1 MKAFID
7 KYFGISTSG
16 SNFRTEI
23 IAGVTTFMTMAY
35 ILAVN
40 PQILG
45 STGMDKGGVFVA
57 TVAAA
62 VIGTLVMALLAKYP
76 FALAPGMG
84 LNAFFAYSVVVGL
97 GYSWQMALTAVFVE
111 GIIFMILSAFKVREA
126 IFNAIPQDIKYA
138 VTAGIGLFITFIG
151 LKGAGLIASHSVTF
165 VTLGDMGLAP
175 AMLAF
180 IGIMLTSILL
190 IKNVKGALLLGIVL
204 TYALGIIA
212 QLSGWYDVNPEIG
225 NFSLIP
231 KLENLFKIPDI
242 STVAFKLEFHNIFT
256 IDFLVVVFAFLFV
269 DLFDTIGTVIGVAT
283 KGNYLDKDGK
293 FPRINKVLFADAIA
307 TTFGAL
313 LGTSTTTT
321 YVESSTGVVAG
332 GRTGFTS
339 VVVAVL
345 FIVALFFAPIF
356 LAVPSFAV
364 APVLVI
370 VGLMMM
376 ESVVKINFTNF
387 EEAVPAFLT
396 IVMMSFAYSIAEGII
411 FGVISWVVIKLL
423 IGKTSQISIVMLILA
438 ILFTAKM
445 LFSSA
450 GISS

>member
-1 MKAFID
+1 MKSFID
-7 KYFGISTSG
+7 KYFGISNSG

-23 IAGVTTFMTMAY
+23 IAGITTFMTMAY

-57 TVAAA
+57 TVIAA
-62 VIGTLVMALLAKYP
+62 VIGTLVMALFAKYP

-84 LNAFFAYSVVVGL
+84 LNAFFAYSVVIGL
-97 GYSWQMALTAVFVE
+97 GYSWQLALTAVFVE
-111 GIIFMILSAFKVREA
+111 GIIFMILSVFKVREA

-151 LKGAGLIASHSVTF
+151 LKGAGVIASSDATF
-165 VTLGDMGLAP
+165 VTLGNMGSAP
-175 AMLAF
+175 ALLAF
-180 IGIMLTSILL
+180 VGIILTAILL
-190 IKNVKGALLLGIVL
+190 IKNVKGALLLGIVI
-204 TYALGIIA
+204 TYLLGIVA
-212 QLSGWYDVNPEIG
+212 QLTGWYAVNPEIG
-225 NFSLIP
+225 HFSLIP
-231 KLENLFKIPDI
+231 NFAELFKIPDV

-256 IDFLVVVFAFLFV
+256 VDFFVVVFAFLFV

-283 KGNYLDKDGK
+283 KGKFLDENGK
-293 FPRINKVLFADAIA
+293 LPRINKVLFADAVA

-339 VVVAVL
+339 VVVAAL
-345 FIVALFFAPIF
+345 FIIALFFAPIF
-356 LAVPSFAV
+356 LAVPAFAV

-376 ESVVKINFTNF
+376 ESVAKINFGDF

-411 FGVISWVVIKLL
+411 FGVISWVAIKLL
-423 IGKTSQISIVMLILA
+423 TGKISRISLVMIILA
-438 ILFTAKM
+438 ILFIAKM
-445 LFSSA
+445 VFDTIGL
-450 GISS
+450 